1 MLIQR
6 RFHMKHNENNYP
18 LLEYIDNLQS
28 PHHSMLLY
36 ENPQYAQ
43 IVKSRFVE
51 NGLKKGEH
59 SICITHD
66 DVDKTVD
73 ELASSGIDV
82 DYFKRK
88 NLLHIYQIENIMER
102 PEGIMA
108 GYNDLLKKLT
118 ADSKP
123 PYRFVGRTI
132 PNVCTTEGIKAEI
145 EIEKLFHSNFEKYD
159 CSFLCPY
166 NVQDIE
172 ENQRSVWLGQLCE
185 NHHNLIYAVEPES
198 AVAFD
203 SDLIN

>member
-1 MLIQR
+1 MWIQR
-6 RFHMKHNENNYP
+6 RLLMNHDKNYP
-18 LLEYIDNLQS
+18 LLEYVDNLQS

-43 IVKSRFVE
+43 IVKSRYVE

-66 DVDKTVD
+66 DVKYIER
-73 ELASSGIDV
+73 ELVSNGLDV

-88 NLLHIYQIENIMER
+88 NLLHIYQIGNIMEHKD
-102 PEGIMA
+102 G
-108 GYNDLLKKLT
+108 LKKGFEELFKTIT
-118 ADSKP
+118 AQAKP
-123 PYRFVGRTI
+123 PYRFIGRVI
-132 PNVCTTEGIKAEI
+132 PDISTRKGIIAQLELEHFFHSHFADYQAHVICTYNVKD
-145 EIEKLFHSNFEKYD
+145 IEK
-159 CSFLCPY
+159 
-166 NVQDIE
+166 
-172 ENQRSVWLGQLCE
+172 NQRSVWLGQLCE